1 MHTTQFTTK
10 QYLFG
15 YSDVQKTALM
25 GYSDVLFRKL
35 YGDILLLK
43 NVFWL
48 VTVVTPPPENR
59 TLIVHGDVPY
69 WDLNGYSAI

>member
-1 MHTTQFTTK
+1 MQVTTMLSPYKQQMTNVLFNFFFYHNQMHTTQFTTK

-43 NVFWL
+43 NVF
-48 VTVVTPPPENR
+48 
-59 TLIVHGDVPY
+59 
-69 WDLNGYSAI
+69 